1 MASGPVLGFST
12 QPRTVQKE
20 KHDMQLHTHKK
31 TTSSKIKEALQV
43 NSATKNNEQT
53 VDSKDRKIIED
64 AISVL
69 HAPIFFFF
77 GGGGSFLMFD
87 NFRTVFYWCHVHF
100 STIVNPVSPTSFVV
114 DNL

>member
-12 QPRTVQKE
+12 QPRTVRKE

-43 NSATKNNEQT
+43 NSKPRKNEQT

-64 AISVL
+64 AISML
-69 HAPIFFFF
+69 HAPIFF
-77 GGGGSFLMFD
+77 GGRGVGRGGSFFD
-87 NFRTVFYWCHVHF
+87 V
-100 STIVNPVSPTSFVV
+100 
-114 DNL
+114 